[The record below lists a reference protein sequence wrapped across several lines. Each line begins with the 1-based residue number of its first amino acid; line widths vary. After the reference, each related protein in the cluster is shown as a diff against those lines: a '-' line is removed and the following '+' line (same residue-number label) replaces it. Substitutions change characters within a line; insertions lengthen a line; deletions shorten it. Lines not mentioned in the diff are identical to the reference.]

1 MLDRG
6 FLRASGKDHVR
17 FLQGMLTNDVAGLAP
32 GQACPA
38 LLLSQKGRVLAD
50 LVAMRFAD
58 HVLLSCEG
66 AVEPLRAALERF
78 IIMDDVTLEVVELA
92 ELAVVG
98 EGVAAALAGAGLP
111 APEPW
116 RHEGA
121 AGFVVLHAPLADQGA
136 YHVLHTPA
144 AIEAL
149 RARLSARRLEPADV
163 ALVFLKAGWPRIA
176 TDFAPDEI
184 LPMEAGSLSSA
195 ISFSKGCYVGQE
207 VVVRGTTRGGVK
219 HRFAGLRLAGP
230 AVPPRGAKVASS
242 ARPEAG
248 HVTSAAEAPDA
259 VLALAY
265 LWHDVATAG
274 TSVEVQTPDGALA
287 AVVVASPSDA
297 PKELS

>member
-17 FLQGMLTNDVAGLAP
+17 FLQGMLTNDVASLAP

-38 LLLSQKGRVLAD
+38 LLLSQKGRVVAD
-50 LVAMRFAD
+50 LIALRFAD
-58 HVLLSCEG
+58 HVILSCEG
-66 AVEPLRAALERF
+66 SVEPARAALERF
-78 IIMDDVTLEVVELA
+78 IIMDDVTLEVAELA

-98 EGVAAALAGAGLP
+98 DGAAEALASAGLP
-111 APEPW
+111 TPSPW
-116 RHEGA
+116 RHEED
-121 AGFVVLHAPLADQGA
+121 GFVVLQAPIAGQEA
-136 YHVLHTPA
+136 YHVLHAPA
-144 AIEAL
+144 EIEAL
-149 RARLSARRLEPADV
+149 RARLPARRLEAADV
-163 ALVFLKAGWPRIA
+163 ALLFLQAGWPRIA

-184 LPMEAGSLSSA
+184 LPMEAGPLSSA

-219 HRFAGLRLAGP
+219 HRFAGLRLAGQI
-230 AVPPRGAKVASS
+230 VPPRGAKVASS

-248 HVTSAAEAPDA
+248 HVTSAASSQGA

-274 TSVEVQTPDGALA
+274 TSVEVQTSDGALA